1 MIDKRTKRKVD
12 RFYKHWLEEQ
22 VEDDPTITAICK
34 HCHEEINLT
43 DGGFMSWHYGELAEH
58 LENECEEV
66 RTICMEWMVGRYKN
80 IANPDFEKRP
90 DGFDNNDHS
99 YGYSG

>member
-34 HCHEEINLT
+34 HCHEKINLA

-66 RTICMEWMVGRYKN
+66 RTI
-80 IANPDFEKRP
+80 ANPDFEKRP
-90 DGFDNNDHS
+90 DGFNNNDHS